1 MRSGFQF
8 LVSKYDA
15 QGSCATY
22 VTANFK
28 RVYLKMACSHMLLSC
43 NIHMYYLRP
52 ATLAFVR
59 RFRREAAL
67 AGAAV
72 RVMGVPVRVN
82 ACAAA
87 AKSKAEK
94 AQRIMVPRPLFFPVH
109 SHMPHSFWSKSTG
122 FQQFSRAE
130 KCARL
135 VLYCKSGEKSC
146 EHLCKSSRSP
156 KFCRVVAGH
165 TLSSAFSLF
174 EKARLTVAMAMG
186 CENTKRIAVGSS
198 RRGRH

>member
-109 SHMPHSFWSKSTG
+109 SHMPHSVGTQALAFSNSAERRNVHDWCYTAKAMKRAVNISARVHDLQNFVALLQDTRYLPH
-122 FQQFSRAE
+122 FRFSR
-130 KCARL
+130 
-135 VLYCKSGEKSC
+135 
-146 EHLCKSSRSP
+146 
-156 KFCRVVAGH
+156 
-165 TLSSAFSLF
+165 
-174 EKARLTVAMAMG
+174 
-186 CENTKRIAVGSS
+186 KRG
-198 RRGRH
+198 

>member
-1 MRSGFQF
+1 M
-8 LVSKYDA
+8 
-15 QGSCATY
+15 
-22 VTANFK
+22 FK
-28 RVYLKMACSHMLLSC
+28 RVYLKMACSHMLLYC

-109 SHMPHSFWSKSTG
+109 SHMPRSVWHTSTG

-135 VLYCKSGEKSC
+135 VLYCKSREKCC
-146 EHLCKSSRSP
+146 EHLCKSSRSS

-165 TLSSAFSLF
+165 PSSAFLLSTT
-174 EKARLTVAMAMG
+174 KARLTVAIAVSSQ
-186 CENTKRIAVGSS
+186 NTKRIAVGSR

>member
-1 MRSGFQF
+1 
-8 LVSKYDA
+8 
-15 QGSCATY
+15 
-22 VTANFK
+22 
-28 RVYLKMACSHMLLSC
+28 MLLYC

-109 SHMPHSFWSKSTG
+109 SRMPHSVWHTSTG

-135 VLYCKSGEKSC
+135 VLYCKSSEKSC
-146 EHLCKSSRSP
+146 EHLCKSSRSS
-156 KFCRVVAGH
+156 KFCRVVAPVIFRIFAFRQSEADGSNCYRLREHQEDCGGFKKERQTLNSH
-165 TLSSAFSLF
+165 TNAHTHPQQ
-174 EKARLTVAMAMG
+174 RLLT
-186 CENTKRIAVGSS
+186 TS
-198 RRGRH
+198 